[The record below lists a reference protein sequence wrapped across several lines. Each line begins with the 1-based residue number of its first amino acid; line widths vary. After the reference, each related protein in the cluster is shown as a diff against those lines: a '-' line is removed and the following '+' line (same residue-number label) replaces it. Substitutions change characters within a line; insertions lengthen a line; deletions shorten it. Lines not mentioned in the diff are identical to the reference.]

1 MLHWHPL
8 VATRHRWRCRA
19 GALARRAHLVGQ
31 YRRVRPL
38 WGTPS
43 GPSCKIAGASFAVEI
58 LSSGADIILGERL
71 VIFGVDPPWRRGIR
85 VDPLPVEPI
94 GNAKR
99 QRCLFLRIEK
109 EALCFPLSCLVLLS
123 FSHFS
128 LWFWVRRFGVSFPL
142 PYFFDTVRSTFE
154 LDTPKPHLKPLL
166 PKHAG
171 GQFHLAD
178 TPGASFVPR

>member
-1 MLHWHPL
+1 M
-8 VATRHRWRCRA
+8 
-19 GALARRAHLVGQ
+19 
-31 YRRVRPL
+31 
-38 WGTPS
+38 
-43 GPSCKIAGASFAVEI
+43 EI

-94 GNAKR
+94 GDAILQGR
-99 QRCLFLRIEK
+99 LFLRMRK

-142 PYFFDTVRSTFE
+142 PYFFDRIQD
-154 LDTPKPHLKPLL
+154 LYLKLREIEHPMQLVIT
-166 PKHAG
+166 HR
-171 GQFHLAD
+171 F
-178 TPGASFVPR
+178 